1 MRLKGFLSENFE
13 MKDMG
18 EASCVI
24 GIEIFRDRSD
34 GMLGLSQKSY
44 IERILENFCI
54 NKCSAGI
61 VRIQTGDK
69 FSLMQCPK
77 DDMECK
83 GIEPIPYASVVG
95 SLMYR

>member
-44 IERILENFCI
+44 IERILENFCM
-54 NKCSAGI
+54 NKGSARI
-61 VRIQTGDK
+61 VPIEKGDHAM
-69 FSLMQCPK
+69 SQ
-77 DDMECK
+77 E
-83 GIEPIPYASVVG
+83 
-95 SLMYR
+95 